1 MASKKK
7 DDVRKNVFYAEDEP
21 ERQKRP
27 VYEAEDRQYI
37 VKLSH
42 DTVKKIRG
50 LIVFTI
56 LFVIIAIKIED
67 IAELGEKIFS
77 YMSPFLVGACI
88 AFVVNA
94 PMKWM
99 ENKVLGGKRIS
110 KSRFVQK
117 IKRPVSMLFAFVLI
131 LGILFAA
138 FFLVV
143 PELIS
148 SIEKVGTQAPAFFEK
163 TKNFLIKQ
171 LDEYPAIVEELKGI
185 TIDWQKMTQTAV
197 NFLKNAGSM
206 VISGTYHFAKS
217 MVSVLFSLFVSVF
230 FAVYIL
236 LQKETLSAQVKKV
249 MRAYMKESHMN
260 RIIRITVLTN
270 TTFSNFLTG
279 QCLEAIILGLMF
291 VITMSIFGFPYPVMI
306 GAIIGITALIP
317 VFGAFLGCAIGFLF
331 ILMVNP
337 VQALWF
343 LLMFII
349 LQQLEGNFIYP
360 HVVGGAVGLPAMW
373 VLVAVTIGGK
383 VMGVA
388 GMLLFIPF
396 VSVLY
401 AILREIV
408 NHRVK
413 RKEAAKALMRKP
425 EAETEAKDG
434 TKDGAEPEKVIAK

>member
-1 MASKKK
+1 
-7 DDVRKNVFYAEDEP
+7 
-21 ERQKRP
+21 
-27 VYEAEDRQYI
+27 
-37 VKLSH
+37 
-42 DTVKKIRG
+42 
-50 LIVFTI
+50 
-56 LFVIIAIKIED
+56 
-67 IAELGEKIFS
+67 
-77 YMSPFLVGACI
+77 
-88 AFVVNA
+88 
-94 PMKWM
+94 
-99 ENKVLGGKRIS
+99 
-110 KSRFVQK
+110 
-117 IKRPVSMLFAFVLI
+117 
-131 LGILFAA
+131 
-138 FFLVV
+138 
-143 PELIS
+143 
-148 SIEKVGTQAPAFFEK
+148 
-163 TKNFLIKQ
+163 
-171 LDEYPAIVEELKGI
+171 
-185 TIDWQKMTQTAV
+185 
-197 NFLKNAGSM
+197 
-206 VISGTYHFAKS
+206 
-217 MVSVLFSLFVSVF
+217 
-230 FAVYIL
+230 
-236 LQKETLSAQVKKV
+236 
-249 MRAYMKESHMN
+249 MRAYMKESHVN

-291 VITMSIFGFPYPVMI
+291 VITMSIFSFPYPVMI

-388 GMLLFIPF
+388 GMLLFIPLI
-396 VSVLY
+396 SVLY

-425 EAETEAKDG
+425 EAETEVKDS